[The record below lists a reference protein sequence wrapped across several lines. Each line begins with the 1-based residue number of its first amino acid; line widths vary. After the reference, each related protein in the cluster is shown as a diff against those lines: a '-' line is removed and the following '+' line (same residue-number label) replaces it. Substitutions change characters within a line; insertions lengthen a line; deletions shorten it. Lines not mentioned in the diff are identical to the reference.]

1 MLKIKIVAMG
11 KLTEPAFKAASD
23 EYLARL
29 NKNFSV
35 TVVEPKPEPLPRNPS
50 DNAIKLALDK
60 EADKILA
67 EIPPRSA
74 LVAMCVEGKELS
86 SEEFSQRLSD
96 FALSGFSEVA
106 FVIGSSH
113 GLSDKVKNAA
123 KLKLSVSK
131 MTFPHELFR
140 VMLLEQIYRAGEIQ
154 SGSKYH
160 K

>member
-35 TVVEPKPEPLPRNPS
+35 TVAEPKPEHLPQNPS

>member
-1 MLKIKIVAMG
+1 MG
-11 KLTEPAFKAASD
+11 KLTEPGFKAASD

-35 TVVEPKPEPLPRNPS
+35 TVAEPKPEPLPKNPS

-67 EIPPRSA
+67 EISPRSA

-86 SEEFSQRLSD
+86 SEEF
-96 FALSGFSEVA
+96 A

>member
-1 MLKIKIVAMG
+1 MG

-35 TVVEPKPEPLPRNPS
+35 TVAEPKPEPLPQNPS

-86 SEEFSQRLSD
+86 SEEFSQRTSRCPAFPRSRSSSARPTVCRIRSKTRLS
-96 FALSGFSEVA
+96 
-106 FVIGSSH
+106 
-113 GLSDKVKNAA
+113 
-123 KLKLSVSK
+123 
-131 MTFPHELFR
+131 
-140 VMLLEQIYRAGEIQ
+140 
-154 SGSKYH
+154 
-160 K
+160 

>member
-1 MLKIKIVAMG
+1 MG
-11 KLTEPAFKAASD
+11 KLTEPGFKAASD

-35 TVVEPKPEPLPRNPS
+35 TVAEPKPEPLPQNTS

-67 EIPPRSA
+67 EISPRSA

>member
-1 MLKIKIVAMG
+1 MG

-35 TVVEPKPEPLPRNPS
+35 TVAEPKPEPLPPNPS

-67 EIPPRSA
+67 EISPRSA

>member
-1 MLKIKIVAMG
+1 MG

-29 NKNFSV
+29 GKNFSV
-35 TVVEPKPEPLPRNPS
+35 TVAEPKPEPLPQNQS

-67 EIPPRSA
+67 EISPRSA

>member
-1 MLKIKIVAMG
+1 MG

-35 TVVEPKPEPLPRNPS
+35 TVAEPLPQNPS

-67 EIPPRSA
+67 EISPRSA
-74 LVAMCVEGKELS
+74 LVAMCVEGKEMS
-86 SEEFSQRLSD
+86 SEKFSQRLSD

>member
-1 MLKIKIVAMG
+1 MG
-11 KLTEPAFKAASD
+11 KLTDPAFKAASD

-35 TVVEPKPEPLPRNPS
+35 PVAEPKPEPLPQNPS

-123 KLKLSVSK
+123 KLKLSV
-131 MTFPHELFR
+131 
-140 VMLLEQIYRAGEIQ
+140 
-154 SGSKYH
+154 
-160 K
+160 

>member
-35 TVVEPKPEPLPRNPS
+35 TVAEPKPEPLPQNPS

-67 EIPPRSA
+67 EISPRSA

-86 SEEFSQRLSD
+86 SEEFSQKLSD

-106 FVIGSSH
+106 FVIGSSY

>member
-1 MLKIKIVAMG
+1 
-11 KLTEPAFKAASD
+11 
-23 EYLARL
+23 
-29 NKNFSV
+29 
-35 TVVEPKPEPLPRNPS
+35 
-50 DNAIKLALDK
+50 
-60 EADKILA
+60 
-67 EIPPRSA
+67 
-74 LVAMCVEGKELS
+74 MCVEGKELS

>member
-35 TVVEPKPEPLPRNPS
+35 TVAEPKPETLPQNPS

-67 EIPPRSA
+67 EISPRSA

>member
-1 MLKIKIVAMG
+1 MG

-35 TVVEPKPEPLPRNPS
+35 SVVEPKPEPLPQNPS
-50 DNAIKLALDK
+50 DNLIKSALDK

-67 EIPPRSA
+67 EISPRSA

-86 SEEFSQRLSD
+86 SEDFAQKLSD

-106 FVIGSSH
+106 FVVGSSH

>member
-11 KLTEPAFKAASD
+11 KLTEPGFKAASD

-35 TVVEPKPEPLPRNPS
+35 TVAEPKPEPLPKNPS

-67 EIPPRSA
+67 EISPRSA

-86 SEEFSQRLSD
+86 SEEFSCKLSD